1 MGEQRRGIVSD
12 ARGVASDALRA
23 VRTRLEL
30 ISIEIQE
37 EKARIALQLVLA
49 SATLFFLS
57 FGMLLAILW
66 FSFSLPEGQRQLVLG
81 CLGIVFLLVGGACA
95 WRVRAL
101 SSGARLFDATLQ
113 TLKRDEASLGPG
125 HVGT

>member
-1 MGEQRRGIVSD
+1 MTQQHGGIVSD
-12 ARGVASDALRA
+12 VRGVASDTLRA

-30 ISIEIQE
+30 LSIEVQE
-37 EKARIALQLVLA
+37 EKARVTLQLILA

-66 FSFSLPEGQRQLVLG
+66 LSFSLPEGQRQTVLG
-81 CLGIVFLLVGGACA
+81 CMGIVFLVVGGACA
-95 WRVRAL
+95 WRIRSLA
-101 SSGARLFDATLQ
+101 GGPRLFDSTLATL
-113 TLKRDEASLGPG
+113 KSDEAALERH

>member
-1 MGEQRRGIVSD
+1 MEQRRGIVGD

-30 ISIEIQE
+30 VSIEIQE

-57 FGMLLAILW
+57 FGTLLAILW
-66 FSFSLPEGQRQLVLG
+66 LSLSLPEGQRQLVLG
-81 CLGIVFLLVGGACA
+81 ILGIGFLLVGGICA
-95 WRVRAL
+95 WRVRSLAG
-101 SSGARLFDATLQ
+101 GARLFDATLE
-113 TLKRDEASLGPG
+113 TLKRDEAALRPG

>member
-1 MGEQRRGIVSD
+1 MSD

-49 SATLFFLS
+49 TATLFFLS

-66 FSFSLPEGQRQLVLG
+66 LSFSLPEGQRQLVLG
-81 CLGIVFLLVGGACA
+81 GMGLIFLLVGGVCA
-95 WRVRAL
+95 WRVRSLA
-101 SSGARLFDATLQ
+101 SGTRLFEATLQ
-113 TLKRDEASLGPG
+113 TLKRDEASLRPS

>member
-1 MGEQRRGIVSD
+1 MGEQRRGIVGD
-12 ARGVASDALRA
+12 ARSVASDALRA

-30 ISIEIQE
+30 VSIEIQE
-37 EKARIALQLVLA
+37 EKARITLQLVLA

-66 FSFSLPEGQRQLVLG
+66 LSFSLPEGQRQTVLG
-81 CLGIVFLLVGGACA
+81 AMGVVFLAVGGGCA
-95 WRVRAL
+95 WRIRSLAG
-101 SSGARLFDATLQ
+101 GARIFDATLR
-113 TLKRDEASLGPG
+113 TLKRDEDVMGQH